1 MDLADL
7 AERHRL
13 VTFVR
18 ATVPAATQSD
28 YEALLRLVD
37 GYPGVIGRW
46 SEDYWRQE
54 MASAEDLA
62 EVASDA
68 WNYRYRELGDL
79 LPALGAETN
88 AALPSAS
95 PLCRQPPCRSYG
107 R

>member
-68 WNYRYRELGDL
+68 WNVDRRGKR
-79 LPALGAETN
+79 T
-88 AALPSAS
+88 PSE
-95 PLCRQPPCRSYG
+95 G
-107 R
+107 